1 MASPSFLDVDDGLSF
16 DEDSSALLSLGVRV
30 AGLGLGQVDY
40 RADTITLD
48 TRAAALFGLPA
59 HAPIP
64 RPKLHD
70 RIHADDRI
78 EVITKVDRLL
88 APGAPDVIDVVHRV
102 PLPGGGHRWLKARKQ
117 VTFEPDGN
125 GLRRPVS
132 GLVALMDVTDLKT
145 HEERVVSLMGEMN
158 HRLKNLLTV
167 VQSIARMTARA
178 TPGERFLETFIARLS
193 ALGRNQGLLM
203 TSNARHTMMRDLLTE
218 QLDAFTTLGA
228 DRIAVSGPP
237 FELRETAVQTIGLA
251 IHELATNATKYGALS
266 APGGR
271 ISIDWAISDDVLDL
285 VWTETGGPE
294 VQPPSRMG
302 FGGTMLRAMIEGSLG
317 ASVTSD
323 FRPDGLRWSMRC
335 PLDAVTAAE
344 PR

>member
-1 MASPSFLDVDDGLSF
+1 MASTSFLDVDDGISF
-16 DEDSSALLSLGVRV
+16 DEDSAALLSLGVRV

-59 HAPIP
+59 HTPIP
-64 RPKLHD
+64 RPDLHG
-70 RIHADDRI
+70 RIHADDRT

-88 APGAPDVIDVVHRV
+88 APGEPDVIDVVHRV

-167 VQSIARMTARA
+167 VQSIARMTARV
-178 TPGERFLETFIARLS
+178 TPGERFLETFTARLS
-193 ALGRNQGLLM
+193 ALGRNQSLLM
-203 TSNARHTMMRDLLTE
+203 TSKAEHTMMRDLLAG
-218 QLDAFTTLGA
+218 QLDAFTTHGA
-228 DRIAVSGPP
+228 DRITVSGPP
-237 FELRETAVQTIGLA
+237 FALRESAVQTMGLA
-251 IHELATNATKYGALS
+251 LHELATNATKYGALS
-266 APGGR
+266 APDGR
-271 ISIDWAISDDVLDL
+271 ISIDWTISDDVLTL

-294 VQPPSRMG
+294 VQPPSHVG
-302 FGGTMLRAMIEGSLG
+302 FGGTMLRAMIEGALG
-317 ASVTSD
+317 ATVTSD
-323 FRPDGLRWSMRC
+323 FRPEGLRWTMRC
-335 PLDAVTAAE
+335 PVESLIADE
-344 PR
+344 PL